1 MDIVQ
6 LAHQRHI
13 HLHAGTKF
21 LAQQAL
27 HAASSLMSGSMQRI
41 DVLTF
46 ILQHRLYQRH
56 ANFIFHYLLPPTKLN

>member
-41 DVLTF
+41 YVLTF
-46 ILQHRLYQRH
+46 ILQHRLY
-56 ANFIFHYLLPPTKLN
+56 